1 MLKSSAAGP
10 PAVPAMTPRTTITAT
25 AAARL
30 RFQWWVRVRA
40 RRARGEDTRRE
51 GARVQTCG
59 RCSIAL
65 RYCSSGM
72 TEPAGLRERKKQQT
86 REAIVR
92 AALAL
97 FAERGFEATTIADI
111 AAAADIAPRT
121 FFGYFASKED
131 VVFHDFDEVFAAFSG
146 RVLERP
152 PGEPAF
158 DAMRDWLTELI
169 ASRRHLDEDALCR
182 RRLVRAT
189 PALQAHDRSNLA
201 RFRALLSDAVA
212 VDLGVPAGSLR
223 PHLVSAAAVAAIESL
238 GRFEDDDRAAE
249 PELALAVL
257 DEALVF
263 LAGGMEA
270 LRRHPPVVLPD

>member
-97 FAERGFEATTIADI
+97 FAERGFEGTTIADI
-111 AAAADIAPRT
+111 AEAADIAPRT
-121 FFGYFASKED
+121 FFGYFASKEE
-131 VVFHDFDEVFAAFSG
+131 VVFHDFETILARFAEHLHG
-146 RVLERP
+146 RAE
-152 PGEPAF
+152 GETAF
-158 DAMRDWLTELI
+158 DAMRSWI
-169 ASRRHLDEDALCR
+169 AEWSTLVDLADEQQRVR
-182 RRLVRAT
+182 RRLVRTT
-189 PALQAHDRSNLA
+189 PALEARERTNLA
-201 RFRALLSDAVA
+201 RFEHELATAVA
-212 VDLGVPAGSLR
+212 ADLAVPAGSLR
-223 PHLVSAAAVAAIESL
+223 PHLVSSAATAALDAL
-238 GRFEDDDRAAE
+238 GRFY
-249 PELALAVL
+249 
-257 DEALVF
+257 
-263 LAGGMEA
+263 
-270 LRRHPPVVLPD
+270 